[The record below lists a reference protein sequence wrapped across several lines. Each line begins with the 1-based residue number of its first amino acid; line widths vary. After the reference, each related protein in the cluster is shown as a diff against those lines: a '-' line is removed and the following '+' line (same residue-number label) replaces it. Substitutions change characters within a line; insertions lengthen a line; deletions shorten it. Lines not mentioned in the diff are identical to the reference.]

1 MVFLK
6 SIKIMSCVQGEGR
19 PQMYLTD
26 LLELALNLSAHAW
39 FLQHLTARRVAT
51 VMIRQNNALSYCNL
65 LAQDAKKTRQAELE
79 LVPLIVVSS
88 MPNCI
93 SHKFSSQ
100 QGIIFTHILTRSQD
114 VVLIIII
121 FVFYRDYHKK
131 QDHLKLLREKVSLF
145 FIVVIPFVFVTYW
158 YQMLFQ
164 WRKSFVIKITLCK
177 IVISN

>member
-1 MVFLK
+1 MTRQDKTMLFLN
-6 SIKIMSCVQGEGR
+6 VT
-19 PQMYLTD
+19 YLK
-26 LLELALNLSAHAW
+26 
-39 FLQHLTARRVAT
+39 RRAMGLDFV
-51 VMIRQNNALSYCNL
+51 
-65 LAQDAKKTRQAELE
+65 AQDSKRTRQAVLE
-79 LVPLIVVSS
+79 LVPLIVASS

-121 FVFYRDYHKK
+121 FIFYRDYHKK

-145 FIVVIPFVFVTYW
+145 FIVVIPFVFVTCW

-164 WRKSFVIKITLCK
+164 WRMSFVIKITLCK
-177 IVISN
+177 IVISNGKSHLDI